1 MSISKRMR
9 FYRLLQLYDTEAW
22 LQTKMLYWTKDEDDV
37 EYDLPEDESIFRV
50 QVFGNEVRLTC
61 FGIPKI
67 DSPDFP
73 REGIMEMDDLPE
85 WIQKRI
91 AVLSTLSYEPPTEYV
106 KGVGRRISRYVYW
119 VFANYNEEKE
129 DETIH
134 NR

>member
-22 LQTKMLYWTKDEDDV
+22 LQTKMLYWEKDEDDAT
-37 EYDLPEDESIFRV
+37 YSLPEDEAIFRV
-50 QVFGNEVRLTC
+50 QVFGGEVRLTC

-73 REGIMEMDDLPE
+73 QEGIMNMDDLPE

-91 AVLSTLSYEPPTEYV
+91 AVLSTLPYEPPTEYI

-119 VFANYNEEKE
+119 VFANYNEEK
-129 DETIH
+129 
-134 NR
+134 